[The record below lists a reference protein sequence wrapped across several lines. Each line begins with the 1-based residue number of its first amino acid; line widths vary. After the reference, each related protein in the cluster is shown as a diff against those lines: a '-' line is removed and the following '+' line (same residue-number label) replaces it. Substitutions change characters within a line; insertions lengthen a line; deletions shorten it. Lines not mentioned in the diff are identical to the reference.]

1 MSQEP
6 ATPNDP
12 ELSAC
17 RRFAALLSSHG
28 KAEREVLAANV
39 QVVRYGYG
47 LERDEVQET
56 FNGAAAVIA
65 WAERSPEGISFQA
78 TRNGD
83 AAIQYTLR
91 VAGFTGAGTWLA
103 RTTPGGQLAHLEH
116 RPRDLDES
124 LQTNDEWREAVR
136 ASYEMRDNPS
146 DPSR

>member
-6 ATPNDP
+6 ATPHDP

-17 RRFAALLSSHG
+17 RRFAIFLSTCG
-28 KAEREVLAANV
+28 EAEREVLAANV

-47 LERDEVQET
+47 PQRDEVQET
-56 FNGAAAVIA
+56 FNGAAAVVA

-78 TRNGD
+78 TRNDD
-83 AAIQYTLR
+83 AVVQYTLR
-91 VAGFTGAGTWLA
+91 IAGFTGAGTWLA
-103 RTTPGGQLAHLEH
+103 RTTAGGQLARLEH

-124 LQTNDEWREAVR
+124 LQTNDEWRDAVR
-136 ASYEMRDNPS
+136 ASHEMRDNLS